1 MVFAG
6 YTEEGKKESVRPAA
20 DICYFIN
27 SKIVETLAKNK
38 DTVALL
44 DKHCLE
50 TLGPLLD
57 KMSEN
62 MHFEEARA
70 VAIRFV
76 VALVRAAIGKK
87 QQGLGVSSRED
98 WRNAL
103 GRGEDHGDEEVLGHV
118 GRT

>member
-1 MVFAG
+1 MV
-6 YTEEGKKESVRPAA
+6 
-20 DICYFIN
+20 
-27 SKIVETLAKNK
+27 TLAKNK

-62 MHFEEARA
+62 MQFEEALA

-76 VALVRAAIGKK
+76 AALVRAAIGKTARTW
-87 QQGLGVSSRED
+87 GCSREA
-98 WRNAL
+98 WRNIL
-103 GRGEDHGDEEVLGHV
+103 EREEDHGDQEVLGHV
-118 GRT
+118 GQT